1 MVKIISGIKKK
12 IGGIVLRRFIAFY
25 KPHKFLFYIDIVA
38 AIIAS
43 LLIIVFPTVT
53 RTLIKDT
60 IPAKDTKMILIF
72 FGILLLIW
80 IFKAILTY
88 IRMKWGH
95 ILGVRMEADMRSM
108 LFRHLQK
115 LSFTYY
121 DNTKTGHIMSRITN
135 DLNTIAEVAHHAP
148 EDLIISV
155 FTIIGS
161 FILMFN
167 FNITL
172 AWFALLPLPFMVIW
186 GLTLGRK
193 MKLGFRIVRKKIADM
208 NSSVENS
215 VQGIR
220 EVKSYANED
229 IEIAKFGDVNVH
241 FKKAKEKMY
250 SLMSLFHTGMGFIT
264 DLYYGVVLGAATWLI
279 LNNKLEVADLV
290 AFILYINFIL
300 NPINRLIN
308 FVEQYQQGVTAFERF
323 TEIMDIEPDINDIPN
338 PVRPSKVKGNIEIKD
353 LDFKY
358 HGSNEMILS
367 NINMNIKAGKTVA
380 LVGESGAGKSTLVSL
395 IPRFYEPI
403 KGEILIDGNKVK
415 DLEQRFLRD
424 NIGLVQQ
431 NVFLFD
437 TTIKENI
444 LYGRPEASD
453 EEVIEAARRANI
465 LDFIMSLPD
474 GFDTLVGERGVKLS
488 GGQKQRVSIARVF
501 LKDPAILIFDEATSS
516 LDTES
521 ELYIQEALNELSVGR
536 TTIII
541 AHRLSTVSNADYTYV
556 MKNGEIIETGTH
568 HDLVA
573 EKGYYYSLCTRM
585 NVVD

>member
-1 MVKIISGIKKK
+1 M
-12 IGGIVLRRFIAFY
+12 LRRFIAFY
-25 KPHKFLFYIDIVA
+25 KPHKVLFYIDIIA

-43 LLIIVFPTVT
+43 VLSIVFPTIT
-53 RTLIKDT
+53 RKLIKDT
-60 IPAKDTKMILIF
+60 IPEKDIRMILIF
-72 FGILLLIW
+72 FGILLIIW
-80 IFKAILTY
+80 ILKAILNY
-88 IRMKWGH
+88 IRVKWGH

-161 FILMFN
+161 FIFMFK
-167 FNITL
+167 FNSTL
-172 AWFALLPLPFMVIW
+172 AWFALIPLPFMVIW
-186 GLTLGRK
+186 GLTLGRR
-193 MKLGFRIVRKKIADM
+193 MKLGFRLVRKRIADM

-229 IEIAKFGDVNVH
+229 IEIAKFGHVNIH

-250 SLMSLFHTGMGFIT
+250 TLMSLFHTGMGFIT
-264 DLYYGVVLGAATWLI
+264 DLYYGIVLGAATWLI
-279 LNNKLEVADLV
+279 LNNSLEVADLL

-308 FVEQYQQGVTAFERF
+308 FVEQYQQGTTAFERF
-323 TEIMDIEPDINDIPN
+323 TEIMDIEPDINDISN
-338 PVRPSKVKGNIEIKD
+338 PVKPSIVKGKIEFRD

-358 HGSNEMILS
+358 QGSSELILS
-367 NINMNIKAGKTVA
+367 KINMTIDAGKTVA

-395 IPRFYEPI
+395 IPRFYEPL
-403 KGEILIDGNKVK
+403 KGEILIDGNRVK
-415 DLEQRFLRD
+415 ELEQKFLRD

-437 TTIKENI
+437 TSIKDNI
-444 LYGRPEASD
+444 LYGNPEASD
-453 EEVIEAARRANI
+453 EEVVEAARKANI
-465 LDFIMSLPD
+465 LDFIESLPD
-474 GFDTLVGERGVKLS
+474 GFETLVGERGVKLS

-521 ELYIQEALNELSVGR
+521 ELYIQQALNDLSVGR
-536 TTIII
+536 TTLII
-541 AHRLSTVSNADYTYV
+541 AHRLSTVANADYTYV
-556 MKNGEIIETGTH
+556 MKKGEIVESGNH
-568 HDLVA
+568 HDLVK
-573 EKGYYYSLCTRM
+573 EKGYYYSLCSRM
-585 NVVD
+585 NVLD

>member
-1 MVKIISGIKKK
+1 MD
-12 IGGIVLRRFIAFY
+12 
-25 KPHKFLFYIDIVA
+25 P
-38 AIIAS
+38 
-43 LLIIVFPTVT
+43 
-53 RTLIKDT
+53 KDQCRC
-60 IPAKDTKMILIF
+60 K
-72 FGILLLIW
+72 
-80 IFKAILTY
+80 
-88 IRMKWGH
+88 R
-95 ILGVRMEADMRSM
+95 
-108 LFRHLQK
+108 
-115 LSFTYY
+115 
-121 DNTKTGHIMSRITN
+121 
-135 DLNTIAEVAHHAP
+135 
-148 EDLIISV
+148 
-155 FTIIGS
+155 
-161 FILMFN
+161 
-167 FNITL
+167 
-172 AWFALLPLPFMVIW
+172 AWFVLLPLPFMVIW
-186 GLTLGRK
+186 GLTLGRR
-193 MKLGFRIVRKKIADM
+193 MKSGFRLVRKKIADM

-279 LNNKLEVADLV
+279 LSNKLEVADLL

-308 FVEQYQQGVTAFERF
+308 FVEQYQQGTTAFERF

-338 PVRPSKVKGNIEIKD
+338 PLKIDNVKGDIE
-353 LDFKY
+353 LRNLSFRY
-358 HGSNEMILS
+358 QGSDEVILS
-367 NINMNIKAGKTVA
+367 NINLKIKAGTTAA

-395 IPRFYEPI
+395 IPRFYEPYN
-403 KGEILIDGNKVK
+403 GEILIDGNRVK

-444 LYGRPEASD
+444 LYGNPEASD
-453 EEVIEAARRANI
+453 EEVVEAARRANI
-465 LDFIMSLPD
+465 LDFILSLPD
-474 GFDTLVGERGVKLS
+474 GFETLVGERGVKLS

-521 ELYIQEALNELSVGR
+521 ELFIQQALNELSRGR
-536 TTIII
+536 TTLII
-541 AHRLSTVSNADYTYV
+541 AHRLSTVANADYTYV
-556 MKNGEIIETGTH
+556 MKKGEIVEEGSH
-568 HDLVA
+568 HNLL
-573 EKGYYYSLCTRM
+573 E
-585 NVVD
+585 

>member
-1 MVKIISGIKKK
+1 M
-12 IGGIVLRRFIAFY
+12 LRRFISFY
-25 KPHKFLFYIDIVA
+25 KPHKFLFYVDIIA
-38 AIIAS
+38 AIVAS
-43 LLIIVFPTVT
+43 LLSIVFPTIT
-53 RTLIKDT
+53 RKLIRDT
-60 IPAKDTKMILIF
+60 IPDKDVKLIIIF
-72 FGILLLIW
+72 FGILLVIW
-80 IFKAILTY
+80 IFKAILSY
-88 IRMKWGH
+88 IRVKWGH

-148 EDLIISV
+148 EDLIISL

-161 FILMFN
+161 FILMFK
-167 FNITL
+167 FNATL
-172 AWFALLPLPFMVIW
+172 AWFALLPLPFMLIW

-193 MKLGFRIVRKKIADM
+193 MKSGFRLVRKKIADM

-229 IEIAKFGDVNVH
+229 IEMLKFGDVNLH
-241 FKKAKEKMY
+241 FKNAKEKMY
-250 SLMSLFHTGMGFIT
+250 ALMSLFHTGMGFIT
-264 DLYYGVVLGAATWLI
+264 DLYYGVVLAAATWLI
-279 LNNKLEVADLV
+279 LQNKLDVADLI

-308 FVEQYQQGVTAFERF
+308 FVEQYQQGTTAFERF
-323 TEIMDIEPDINDIPN
+323 TEIMDIEPDIKDIPN
-338 PVRPSKVKGNIEIKD
+338 PIKIARVKGDIELRD
-353 LDFKY
+353 LSFKY
-358 HGSNEMILS
+358 QGSDEIILA
-367 NINMNIKAGKTVA
+367 NINLKIKAGTTAA

-395 IPRFYEPI
+395 IPRFYEPF
-403 KGEILIDGNKVK
+403 KGEILIDGNRVK

-437 TTIKENI
+437 TTIRDNI
-444 LYGRPEASD
+444 LYGNPSASD
-453 EEVIEAARRANI
+453 EEVVEAARRANI
-465 LDFIMSLPD
+465 LDFILNLPD

-521 ELYIQEALNELSVGR
+521 EMFIQQALNELSRGR
-536 TTIII
+536 TTLII
-541 AHRLSTVSNADYTYV
+541 AHRLSTVANANYTYV
-556 MKNGEIIETGTH
+556 MKKGEIVEEGSH
-568 HDLVA
+568 HDLL
-573 EKGYYYSLCTRM
+573 EQKGYYYNLCSRM
-585 NVVD
+585 EVEFD

>member
-1 MVKIISGIKKK
+1 M
-12 IGGIVLRRFIAFY
+12 LRRFISFY
-25 KPHKFLFYIDIVA
+25 KPHKLLFYIDILA
-38 AIIAS
+38 AIVSS
-43 LLIIVFPTVT
+43 LLSIVFPTIT
-53 RTLIKDT
+53 RKLIGET
-60 IPAKDTKMILIF
+60 IPAKDIQMIIIF
-72 FGILLLIW
+72 FAVLLVIW
-80 IFKAILTY
+80 IIKAILNY
-88 IRMKWGH
+88 IRVKWGH
-95 ILGVRMEADMRSM
+95 ILGVRMEADMRSK

-161 FILMFN
+161 FILMFK
-167 FNITL
+167 FNATL
-172 AWFALLPLPFMVIW
+172 ALFALIPLPFMLVW
-186 GLTLGRK
+186 GLTLGRR
-193 MKLGFRIVRKKIADM
+193 MKSGFRLVRKEIANM

-229 IEIAKFGDVNVH
+229 IEIAKFGDVNLH

-250 SLMSLFHTGMGFIT
+250 ALMSLFHTGMGFIT
-264 DLYYGVVLGAATWLI
+264 DLYYGIVLGAATWLI
-279 LNNKLEVADLV
+279 LQDRLAVADLI

-308 FVEQYQQGVTAFERF
+308 FVEQYQQGTTAFERF
-323 TEIMDIEPDINDIPN
+323 TEIMDIEPDINDIAN
-338 PVRPSKVKGNIEIKD
+338 PVKVADVEGKIQLRK

-358 HGSNEMILS
+358 KGSNELILS
-367 NINMNIKAGKTVA
+367 NINISIKAGTTVA
-380 LVGESGAGKSTLVSL
+380 LVGESGAGKSSLVSL
-395 IPRFYEPI
+395 IPRFYEPL
-403 KGEILIDGNKVK
+403 KGEILIDGNNVS
-415 DLEQRFLRD
+415 DLEQKFLRD
-424 NIGLVQQ
+424 HIGLVQQ

-437 TTIKENI
+437 TTIRENI
-444 LYGRPEASD
+444 LYGNPEASD
-453 EEVIEAARRANI
+453 EEVIDAARRANI
-465 LDFIMSLPD
+465 LDFILTLPD
-474 GFDTLVGERGVKLS
+474 GFETLVGERGVKLS

-521 ELYIQEALNELSVGR
+521 EQYIQQALNELSVGR

-541 AHRLSTVSNADYTYV
+541 AHRLSTVANADYTFV
-556 MKNGEIIETGTH
+556 MKKGEIVEEGSH
-568 HDLVA
+568 RDLIA
-573 EKGYYYSLCTRM
+573 QKGYYYNLSTRM
-585 NVVD
+585 II

>member
-1 MVKIISGIKKK
+1 MLV
-12 IGGIVLRRFIAFY
+12 
-25 KPHKFLFYIDIVA
+25 
-38 AIIAS
+38 
-43 LLIIVFPTVT
+43 
-53 RTLIKDT
+53 
-60 IPAKDTKMILIF
+60 
-72 FGILLLIW
+72 IW
-80 IFKAILTY
+80 IVRAILNY
-88 IRMKWGH
+88 IRVKWGH

-148 EDLIISV
+148 EDLIISL

-161 FILMFN
+161 FILMFK
-167 FNITL
+167 FNTTL
-172 AWFALLPLPFMVIW
+172 AWFALIPLPFMVIW
-186 GLTLGRK
+186 GLTLGRR
-193 MKLGFRIVRKKIADM
+193 MKSGFRLVRKEIAVM

-250 SLMSLFHTGMGFIT
+250 TLMSLFHTGMGFIT
-264 DLYYGVVLGAATWLI
+264 DLYFGVVLGAATWLI
-279 LNNKLEVADLV
+279 LQDRLEVADLI

-308 FVEQYQQGVTAFERF
+308 FVEQYQQGTTAFERF

-338 PVRPSKVKGNIEIKD
+338 PVKAAKVKGNIELKN

-358 HGSNEMILS
+358 QGSTDLILS
-367 NINMNIKAGKTVA
+367 NINISIKAGSTVA

-395 IPRFYEPI
+395 IPRFYESI
-403 KGEILIDGNKVK
+403 KGEILIDGNKVRE
-415 DLEQRFLRD
+415 LEQRFLRD
-424 NIGLVQQ
+424 SIGIVQQ

-437 TTIKENI
+437 TTIRDNI
-444 LYGRPEASD
+444 LYGNPEASD
-453 EEVIEAARRANI
+453 EEVLEAAKRANI
-465 LDFIMSLPD
+465 LDFILTLQD
-474 GFDTLVGERGVKLS
+474 GFDTFVGERGVKLS

-521 ELYIQEALNELSVGR
+521 ELYIQQALNELSVGR

-541 AHRLSTVSNADYTYV
+541 AHRLTTVANADYTFV
-556 MKNGEIIETGTH
+556 MKNGEVVEEGSH
-568 HDLVA
+568 QDLLTQ
-573 EKGYYYSLCTRM
+573 KGYYYSLCSRM
-585 NVVD
+585 TV